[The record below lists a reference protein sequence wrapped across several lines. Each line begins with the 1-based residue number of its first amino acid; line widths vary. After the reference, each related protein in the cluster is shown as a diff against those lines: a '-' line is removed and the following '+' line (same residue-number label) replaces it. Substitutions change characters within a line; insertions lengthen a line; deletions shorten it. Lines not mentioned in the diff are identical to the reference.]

1 MELQDIAVWTAILVA
16 GGALAFLAFGR
27 RGTDVSGQLTG
38 RLEQLAA
45 QQAASQ
51 NALSE
56 RLQAQERALAAK
68 LDERLGSLQDR
79 VGQSLHANAEQAGQ
93 ALTDLRERLAVIDAA
108 QKNIAELSSQV
119 VDLQNVLS
127 NKQARGAF
135 GEVQLQDI
143 VQSSL
148 PAQTYVFQAQLGDQ
162 ARRLPADPAE
172 PAGLHLHR
180 RQVPAGILSRPA
192 RGQGRDR
199 DGAGAARLH
208 QRDPPAHQGDRREI
222 HRAGR
227 DRGFRFDVPAVRG
240 GLCGAAC
247 QLPQPGGRGGQG
259 AGVDR
264 LADHA

>member
-148 PAQTYVFQAQLGDQ
+148 PAQTYVFQAQLGTKRVDCLLTLPNPPGCICIDAKFPLESYRALREAKDEIATAQ
-162 ARRLPADPAE
+162 ARRDFTSA
-172 PAGLHLHR
+172 
-180 RQVPAGILSRPA
+180 I
-192 RGQGRDR
+192 
-199 DGAGAARLH
+199 RLH
-208 QRDPPAHQGDRREI
+208 VRAIADKYIVPGETADSALMFLPSEAVYAELHASFPNLVDE
-222 HRAGR
+222 AGR
-227 DRGFRFDVPAVRG
+227 RG
-240 GLCGAAC
+240 CGSSRR
-247 QLPQPGGRGGQG
+247 PR
-259 AGVDR
+259 
-264 LADHA
+264 

>member
-143 VQSSL
+143 VQS
-148 PAQTYVFQAQLGDQ
+148 
-162 ARRLPADPAE
+162 
-172 PAGLHLHR
+172 
-180 RQVPAGILSRPA
+180 
-192 RGQGRDR
+192 
-199 DGAGAARLH
+199 
-208 QRDPPAHQGDRREI
+208 
-222 HRAGR
+222 
-227 DRGFRFDVPAVRG
+227 
-240 GLCGAAC
+240 
-247 QLPQPGGRGGQG
+247 
-259 AGVDR
+259 
-264 LADHA
+264 

>member
-27 RGTDVSGQLTG
+27 RGAGSEAGQLTG

-79 VGQSLHANAEQAGQ
+79 VGQSLQSNAEQAGQ

-148 PAQTYVFQAQLGDQ
+148 PAQSYLFQAQLGTK
-162 ARRLPADPAE
+162 RVTISVSLK
-172 PAGLHLHR
+172 
-180 RQVPAGILSRPA
+180 
-192 RGQGRDR
+192 
-199 DGAGAARLH
+199 
-208 QRDPPAHQGDRREI
+208 
-222 HRAGR
+222 
-227 DRGFRFDVPAVRG
+227 
-240 GLCGAAC
+240 
-247 QLPQPGGRGGQG
+247 
-259 AGVDR
+259 GVNR
-264 LADHA
+264 LAVNMRER